1 MLGLSLGKKRYLKL
15 IPAWDTLESAS
26 SDSNQSNEPL
36 TTCCH
41 RLASLVSGLQE
52 CEQRQC
58 DGTVGYGGS
67 PDELGETTLDSMLMD
82 GPQHRVGAVAALRR
96 VKQAAR
102 VAWAVM
108 NHTKHTL
115 LVGEKG
121 RCS

>member
-1 MLGLSLGKKRYLKL
+1 
-15 IPAWDTLESAS
+15 
-26 SDSNQSNEPL
+26 
-36 TTCCH
+36 
-41 RLASLVSGLQE
+41 
-52 CEQRQC
+52 
-58 DGTVGYGGS
+58 VGYGGS